1 MLPKIAPRAR
11 EAHWNNYR
19 NLDCI
24 GGQHPSMVPSSV
36 GQQSPPV
43 KPMARQAVFLAQE
56 AATAW
61 GARTVLFD
69 DLQHPRK
76 FPEVSGQHA
85 PWSFKA
91 AQAELSSQA
100 PRLVVVTVATF
111 KGSWQHDCD

>member
-1 MLPKIAPRAR
+1 M
-11 EAHWNNYR
+11 
-19 NLDCI
+19 
-24 GGQHPSMVPSSV
+24 GGQHPSIVPSSV

-43 KPMARQAVFLAQE
+43 SPMALQAEFFEQE

-85 PWSFKA
+85 PWSFKEA
-91 AQAELSSQA
+91 HAELSSQA
-100 PRLVVVTVATF
+100 PRRVVVTVATF
-111 KGSWQHDCD
+111 NGSWQQDCD

>member
-1 MLPKIAPRAR
+1 MRRYLD
-11 EAHWNNYR
+11 NYR

-24 GGQHPSMVPSSV
+24 GGQQPSIVPSSV
-36 GQQSPPV
+36 GQQSPLV
-43 KPMARQAVFLAQE
+43 RPMARQAVFLAQE

-76 FPEVSGQHA
+76 FPELSGQHA
-85 PWSFKA
+85 PCSLRA
-91 AQAELSSQA
+91 AHAELSSQA